1 MVKGEGDYVTVT
13 SASAVRSEQPGYLN
27 VDQERPPYLWAA
39 LTAFVVLAIYLATL
53 APTTAFWDTSEYIA
67 AAKVLGIPHPPGNPL
82 FVILA
87 HTFGLLPLAASYAVR
102 INLFAAVTS
111 AASAGLWFLVA
122 ERWLRGIVAPR
133 WARYAAA
140 FGGVLVGATSWTV
153 WNQSTVNEKVYT
165 VSLLSIALVMW
176 LVVRWGDDEPGT
188 HRDRWLVLIAYVL
201 ALTSTN
207 HLMGVL
213 ALPALIVYVLWTDWR
228 TVLRPWAI
236 VTFFALL
243 LALTGQ
249 GMAIFLAL
257 EHAFTGEWRSSVPT
271 DVTGLILTVLMLN
284 VVGFAVYKNW
294 RDPLVYLGLAAV
306 VVGISLNYFWLPLR
320 AGQYPPINEGEPVGF
335 LSQSLQDVLNRVQ
348 YGKPPL
354 SQRQATFGAQ
364 LANFWQYFSWQFAR
378 DWGQLGRVATGLF
391 TVLGLTGLWEL
402 WKRDRRAGIA
412 CVALLATLSLGL
424 VYYMNFK
431 YGFSQYPGEPSL
443 PREVR
448 ERDYFFVGS
457 FAVYGAFVA
466 LGLGAVMRTVVE
478 FLRDRGTPVS
488 RWAMASPVLALA
500 LIPLL
505 GNHVTASR
513 AHETIPRDFAY
524 DILQSVEPYGILITA
539 GDNDTFPLWY
549 AQEVEGIRRDVTL
562 ANLSL
567 MNTRWHLRQLRRR
580 ETPAFDPS
588 RAASLWKPT
597 EEPGLPLTDSADAA
611 NKASDKW
618 PRPTEPVFSLTQAQL
633 DSLPEAMQVPAKGG
647 IAFDS
652 LRLDFG
658 QDVLMLQDLAS
669 IFLIR
674 DNLGKRPVYF
684 SWSDGGYPDQT
695 LGLSPYLVSQG
706 FVRKLMS
713 KPVVPNDSIVLNPS
727 LGYLDVP
734 RTEKLLW
741 DVYHWRSAAR
751 PRPRGWV
758 DQPSGSIL
766 QLYAVVY
773 GGAAKSLAAAG
784 QKAEAA
790 RADSVAN
797 AVSRSLGRENQF

>member
-1 MVKGEGDYVTVT
+1 VSGERELNQRT
-13 SASAVRSEQPGYLN
+13 SEQ
-27 VDQERPPYLWAA
+27 EHPPYGWAV
-39 LTAFVVLAIYLATL
+39 LTAVVVFAIYLATL

-82 FVILA
+82 FIILA
-87 HTFGLLPLAASYAVR
+87 HTFGLLPLAASYAER
-102 INLFAAVTS
+102 INLFAALTS
-111 AASAGLWFLVA
+111 AAAAGLWFLVA
-122 ERWLRGIVAPR
+122 ERWLRAIVGHR

-140 FGGVLVGATSWTV
+140 FSGVLVGATSWTV

-213 ALPALIVYVLWTDWR
+213 ALPALAVYVLWTDWR

-236 VTFFALL
+236 VTFYALL
-243 LALTGQ
+243 LAV
-249 GMAIFLAL
+249 
-257 EHAFTGEWRSSVPT
+257 TGEWIAILHGGT
-271 DVTGLILTVLMLN
+271 TGGVLILLTLAVLGYALW
-284 VVGFAVYKNW
+284 KSP

-306 VVGISLNYFWLPLR
+306 VVGISLNYLWLPLR
-320 AGQYPPINEGEPVGF
+320 AAQYPPINEGEPVGF
-335 LSQSLQDVLNRVQ
+335 LSQALQDVLNRVQ

-354 SQRQATFGAQ
+354 SQRQATFSSQ

-378 DWGQLGRVATGLF
+378 DWGRLGAGATGLF

-412 CVALLATLSLGL
+412 GVALLATLSIGL

-431 YGFSQYPGEPSL
+431 YGFSQYPNEPSL

-448 ERDYFFVGS
+448 ERDYFFVAF
-457 FAVYGAFVA
+457 FALYGAFVA
-466 LGLGAVMRTVVE
+466 LGFGALMRRIVE
-478 FLRDRGTPVS
+478 FLRDKGTS
-488 RWAMASPVLALA
+488 STRWAAASPILALA

-505 GNHVTASR
+505 GNRLTASR
-513 AHETIPRDFAY
+513 AHETTPRDFAY

-580 ETPAFDPS
+580 QTPAFDPP
-588 RAASLWKPT
+588 RAAALWKPRPA
-597 EEPGLPLTDSADAA
+597 ESGVPLVDSTRG
-611 NKASDKW
+611 SDDSPTNW
-618 PRPTEPVFSLTQAQL
+618 PHPSEPVFSQTEAQL
-633 DSLPEAMQVPAKGG
+633 DSLPEAMQVPARGG
-647 IAFDS
+647 VTLDGLKI
-652 LRLDFG
+652 DFG
-658 QDVLMLQDLAS
+658 QDVLMLQDLAT

-674 DNLGKRPVYF
+674 DNLGKRPIYF
-684 SWSDGGYPDQT
+684 SWSDGGYPDET

-706 FVRKLMS
+706 FVRKLMP
-713 KPVVPNDSIVLNPS
+713 KPVVASDSIVLNPS
-727 LGYLDVP
+727 LGYVDLP

-741 DVYHWRSAAR
+741 DVYHWKSAAR
-751 PRPRGWV
+751 ERPRGWV

-773 GGAAKSLAAAG
+773 GGAAKTFAAAG
-784 QKAEAA
+784 RSAQAA
-790 RADSVAN
+790 RADSIAD
-797 AVSRSLGRENQF
+797 AVTRNLGRSLPF

>member
-1 MVKGEGDYVTVT
+1 
-13 SASAVRSEQPGYLN
+13 
-27 VDQERPPYLWAA
+27 
-39 LTAFVVLAIYLATL
+39 VLAIYLATL

-87 HTFGLLPLAASYAVR
+87 HTFGLLPMAASYAVR

-236 VTFFALL
+236 VTFYALL
-243 LALTGQ
+243 LALTGEWI
-249 GMAIFLAL
+249 AILHGGA
-257 EHAFTGEWRSSVPT
+257 TG
-271 DVTGLILTVLMLN
+271 GLLILLTLGVL
-284 VVGFAVYKNW
+284 GYAVWKTP
-294 RDPLVYLGLAAV
+294 RDPLVYLGLLAV
-306 VVGISLNYFWLPLR
+306 IVGISLNYFWLPLR

-618 PRPTEPVFSLTQAQL
+618 PRPTEPVFSLTQSQL

>member
-1 MVKGEGDYVTVT
+1 MK
-13 SASAVRSEQPGYLN
+13 ASRS
-27 VDQERPPYLWAA
+27 
-39 LTAFVVLAIYLATL
+39 
-53 APTTAFWDTSEYIA
+53 
-67 AAKVLGIPHPPGNPL
+67 
-82 FVILA
+82 
-87 HTFGLLPLAASYAVR
+87 
-102 INLFAAVTS
+102 
-111 AASAGLWFLVA
+111 
-122 ERWLRGIVAPR
+122 
-133 WARYAAA
+133 
-140 FGGVLVGATSWTV
+140 
-153 WNQSTVNEKVYT
+153 
-165 VSLLSIALVMW
+165 
-176 LVVRWGDDEPGT
+176 
-188 HRDRWLVLIAYVL
+188 
-201 ALTSTN
+201 
-207 HLMGVL
+207 
-213 ALPALIVYVLWTDWR
+213 
-228 TVLRPWAI
+228 
-236 VTFFALL
+236 
-243 LALTGQ
+243 
-249 GMAIFLAL
+249 
-257 EHAFTGEWRSSVPT
+257 
-271 DVTGLILTVLMLN
+271 
-284 VVGFAVYKNW
+284 
-294 RDPLVYLGLAAV
+294 
-306 VVGISLNYFWLPLR
+306 
-320 AGQYPPINEGEPVGF
+320 GF

-378 DWGQLGRVATGLF
+378 DWGQLGAAATVVF
-391 TVLGLTGLWEL
+391 TLLGLTGLWEL

-466 LGLGAVMRTVVE
+466 LGLGALMRGIVE

-580 ETPAFDPS
+580 EDAGLRSVQGSIAVEAHGGARSSSHRFVRHRRRRTQ
-588 RAASLWKPT
+588 ASGHCPT
-597 EEPGLPLTDSADAA
+597 Q
-611 NKASDKW
+611 
-618 PRPTEPVFSLTQAQL
+618 PVFSLTEVQL

-647 IAFDS
+647 IAFGN

-674 DNLGKRPVYF
+674 DNLGKRPVFF

-695 LGLSPYLVSQG
+695 LGLSQYLVSQG
-706 FVRKLMS
+706 FVRKLMP

-797 AVSRSLGRENQF
+797 AVSRSLGRGNPF

>member
-1 MVKGEGDYVTVT
+1 MNTTVEQDKPPYVWAAVT
-13 SASAVRSEQPGYLN
+13 S
-27 VDQERPPYLWAA
+27 
-39 LTAFVVLAIYLATL
+39 VVVFAIYLATL

-87 HTFGLLPLAASYAVR
+87 HSFGLLPLAASYAVR
-102 INLFAAVTS
+102 INLFAALTS

-122 ERWLRGIVAPR
+122 ERWLRGIVPHR
-133 WARYAAA
+133 VARYAAA

-165 VSLLSIALVMW
+165 LSLLSIALVMW

-213 ALPALIVYVLWTDWR
+213 ALPALAVYVLWTDWR

-236 VTFFALL
+236 VTFYALL
-243 LALTGQ
+243 LAVSGQWIEMLHGGATGT
-249 GMAIFLAL
+249 L
-257 EHAFTGEWRSSVPT
+257 
-271 DVTGLILTVLMLN
+271 LILITLA
-284 VVGFAVYKNW
+284 VVGYALWKSP
-294 RDPLVYLGLAAV
+294 RDPLVYLGVAAV
-306 VVGISLNYFWLPLR
+306 VVGISLNYLWLPLR
-320 AGQYPPINEGEPVGF
+320 AAQYPPINEGEPVGF
-335 LSQSLQDVLNRVQ
+335 LSQALQDVLNRVQ
-348 YGKPPL
+348 YGKPAL

-378 DWGQLGRVATGLF
+378 DWGRLGAAATGLF
-391 TVLGLTGLWEL
+391 SVLGLTGLWEL

-412 CVALLATLSLGL
+412 CIALLATLSVGL

-431 YGFSQYPGEPSL
+431 YGFSQYPNEPSL

-457 FAVYGAFVA
+457 FAIYGAFVA
-466 LGLGAVMRTVVE
+466 LGFGALMRRIVE
-478 FLRDRGTPVS
+478 FLRDKGTPSS
-488 RWAMASPVLALA
+488 RWIAATPILALA

-505 GNHVTASR
+505 GNRITASR
-513 AHETIPRDFAY
+513 AHETIPRDFAS

-580 ETPAFDPS
+580 RTPAFDPS
-588 RAASLWKPT
+588 KAAALWKPRP
-597 EEPGLPLTDSADAA
+597 EEPGVPLADSTGAKPQLIPPKD
-611 NKASDKW
+611 
-618 PRPTEPVFSLTQAQL
+618 PVFSLSEAQL
-633 DSLPEAMQVPAKGG
+633 DSLPEAMQVPSKGG
-647 IAFDS
+647 VSFEGLKIN
-652 LRLDFG
+652 FG

-695 LGLSPYLVSQG
+695 LGLSQYLVSQG
-706 FVRKLMS
+706 FVRKLMP
-713 KPVVPNDSIVLNPS
+713 KPVVPNDSIVLSPS
-727 LGYLDVP
+727 LGYLDLP

-741 DVYHWRSAAR
+741 DVYHWKSAAR
-751 PRPRGWV
+751 ERPRGWV

-773 GGAAKSLAAAG
+773 GGASKTLAAAG

-797 AVSRSLGRENQF
+797 AVTKSLNRGGPD

>member
-1 MVKGEGDYVTVT
+1 MNAELEK
-13 SASAVRSEQPGYLN
+13 
-27 VDQERPPYLWAA
+27 PPYAWAA
-39 LTAFVVLAIYLATL
+39 GTALVVLAIYLATL

-82 FVILA
+82 FIIMA
-87 HTFGLLPLAASYAVR
+87 HAFGLLPLAESYAVR

-122 ERWLRGIVAPR
+122 ERWLRGIVPHR
-133 WARYAAA
+133 WARYGAA
-140 FGGVLVGATSWTV
+140 FAGVLVGATSWTV

-165 VSLLSIALVMW
+165 LSLLSIALVMW

-213 ALPALIVYVLWTDWR
+213 ALPALAVYVLWTDWR

-236 VTFFALL
+236 VTFYALL
-243 LALTGQ
+243 LALTGDWIAMLQ
-249 GMAIFLAL
+249 GGMVGGVLLLTSAL
-257 EHAFTGEWRSSVPT
+257 
-271 DVTGLILTVLMLN
+271 VL
-284 VVGFAVYKNW
+284 GYAVWKTP
-294 RDPLVYLGLAAV
+294 RDPLVYLGLVAV
-306 VVGISLNYFWLPLR
+306 IVGISLNYFWLPLR
-320 AGQYPPINEGEPVGF
+320 AAQYPPINEGEPVGF
-335 LSQSLQDVLNRVQ
+335 LSQALQDVLNRVQ

-354 SQRQATFGAQ
+354 MERQATFTAQ

-378 DWGQLGRVATGLF
+378 DWGRLGGAATGLF
-391 TVLGLTGLWEL
+391 TVLGLIGLWEL

-412 CVALLATLSLGL
+412 ALALLATLSVGL
-424 VYYMNFK
+424 VFYMNFK
-431 YGFSQYPGEPSL
+431 YGFSQYPEEPSL

-466 LGLGAVMRTVVE
+466 LGFGAVMRNIVE
-478 FLRDRGTPVS
+478 FFRDRGTPRG
-488 RWAMASPVLALA
+488 RWAVASLVLTLA
-500 LIPLL
+500 FVPLL
-505 GNHVTASR
+505 GNRITASR
-513 AHETIPRDFAY
+513 ADETTPRDFAH

-580 ETPAFDPS
+580 PTPAFDPAG
-588 RAASLWKPT
+588 AAALWKPRPA
-597 EEPGLPLTDSADAA
+597 ESGVPLTDSTAKG
-611 NKASDKW
+611 NPFTSW
-618 PRPTEPVFSLTQAQL
+618 QQPTEPVFSLSEAQL
-633 DSLPEAMQVPAKGG
+633 DSLPEAMRVPEQGG
-647 IAFDS
+647 VAFDS
-652 LRLDFG
+652 LKISFG
-658 QDVLMLQDLAS
+658 QDVMMLQDLAT

-674 DNLGKRPVYF
+674 DNLGKRPVFF

-727 LGYLDVP
+727 LGYMDLP

-741 DVYHWRSAAR
+741 DVYHWRSATR
-751 PRPRGWV
+751 QRPRGWV

-766 QLYAVVY
+766 QLYSVVY
-773 GGAAKSLAAAG
+773 GGASKSFAEAG
-784 QKAEAA
+784 QKALAA

-797 AVSRSLGRENQF
+797 AVTRNLERGGPL

>member
-1 MVKGEGDYVTVT
+1 MNADIEK
-13 SASAVRSEQPGYLN
+13 
-27 VDQERPPYLWAA
+27 PPYTWAL
-39 LTAFVVLAIYLATL
+39 LTALVVFAIYLATL

-82 FVILA
+82 FIILA

-102 INLFAAVTS
+102 INLFAALTS

-122 ERWLRGIVAPR
+122 ERWLRGIVPLR
-133 WARYAAA
+133 WPRYAAA

-165 VSLLSIALVMW
+165 LSLLSIAVVMW

-213 ALPALIVYVLWTDWR
+213 ALPALAVYVLWTDWR

-236 VTFFALL
+236 VTFYALL
-243 LALTGQ
+243 LALTGDWIAMLQ
-249 GMAIFLAL
+249 GGTAGGVLIVLTAIVLGYAL
-257 EHAFTGEWRSSVPT
+257 WKSP
-271 DVTGLILTVLMLN
+271 
-284 VVGFAVYKNW
+284 
-294 RDPLVYLGLAAV
+294 RDPLVYLGLVAV
-306 VVGISLNYFWLPLR
+306 IVGISLNYFWLPLR
-320 AGQYPPINEGEPVGF
+320 AAQYPPINEGEPVGF
-335 LSQSLQDVLNRVQ
+335 LSQALQDVLNRVQ

-354 SQRQATFGAQ
+354 SERQATFSAQ

-378 DWGQLGRVATGLF
+378 DWGRLGAAVTGLF
-391 TVLGLTGLWEL
+391 TIIGLTGLWEL
-402 WKRDRRAGIA
+402 WRRDRRAGIA
-412 CVALLATLSLGL
+412 GLALLATLTIGL

-448 ERDYFFVGS
+448 ERDYFFIGS
-457 FAVYGAFVA
+457 FAIYGAFIAVGFGA
-466 LGLGAVMRTVVE
+466 LMRGVVE
-478 FLRDRGTPVS
+478 FLRDRGTVSS
-488 RWAMASPVLALA
+488 RWAAATPVLALA
-500 LIPLL
+500 VIPLL
-505 GNHVTASR
+505 GNRITASR
-513 AHETIPRDFAY
+513 AHETTPRDFAY

-580 ETPAFDPS
+580 TTPPFDPS
-588 RAASLWKPT
+588 KAAALWKPRPA
-597 EEPGLPLTDSADAA
+597 EAGVPLTDSTRTEDNALTT
-611 NKASDKW
+611 W
-618 PRPTEPVFSLTQAQL
+618 RQPTEPVFSLTEAQL
-633 DSLPEAMQVPAKGG
+633 DSLPEAMQVPAQGG
-647 IAFDS
+647 VAFDS
-652 LRLDFG
+652 LRIDFG
-658 QDVLMLQDLAS
+658 QDVLMLQDLAT

-674 DNLGKRPVYF
+674 DNMGKRPVYF
-684 SWSDGGYPDQT
+684 SFSDGNYPDQT
-695 LGLSPYLVSQG
+695 LGLSQYLVAQG
-706 FVRKLMS
+706 LVRKLMPR
-713 KPVVPNDSIVLNPS
+713 PVVPNDSIVMNPS
-727 LGYLDVP
+727 LGYLDLP

-741 DVYHWRSAAR
+741 DVYHWKSVAR
-751 PRPRGWV
+751 ERPRGWV
-758 DQPSGSIL
+758 DLPSGSIL
-766 QLYAVVY
+766 QLYSIVY
-773 GGAAKSLAAAG
+773 GGASKSFEAAG
-784 QKAEAA
+784 QPALAA

-797 AVSRSLGRENQF
+797 AVMRNLDRGSPF